1 MNFKNLRI
9 GYRLGLSFGAIAAL
23 LAIIATLT
31 YVRIGALAHD
41 IEATNNYLYPK
52 TVLANRIKDKVT
64 EAVISMRNALLLT
77 DAAKAGDEL
86 ESIETGARV
95 IVASIDKLE
104 ASASTDRDREFIA
117 TLKTIR
123 ANFVVARTRFAVLV
137 KEGKTDEAQALL
149 FSTVNPAQQA
159 YYVALDQLVAH
170 EDKLM
175 QASGKDSADNA
186 ASTRTLVWMLALLAL
201 VVSVVVAWY
210 ATRTITLPLAYAV
223 EIARKVAAGDLTSD
237 IAVAS
242 TDETGQL
249 LLSLRSMNE
258 SLLKIVSQVRDGTGS
273 IAGVSDEIAAG
284 NLDLSGRTETQA
296 SSLEQTAAAMEQL
309 TATVQK
315 NADSADQANV
325 TAAHASRI
333 AVAGGEV
340 VAQVVSTMTSINQ
353 SSRKIV
359 DIISVIDGIAFQTNI
374 LALNAAVEAA
384 RAGEQGRGF
393 AVVASEVRNLAQRS
407 AAAAKEIKT
416 LIEDSVE
423 KVDSG
428 TQLVERAGGTMDE
441 VVDSVQRVAA
451 IISEIS
457 GASREQSAGIAQVNQ
472 AVAQMDQVTQKNAA
486 LVEEANAA
494 SRSLQE
500 QAGSLAQ
507 LVSTFKLNAA
517 RRMPPSRSA
526 PARKLAMA

>member
-1 MNFKNLRI
+1 L
-9 GYRLGLSFGAIAAL
+9 IAAL

-31 YVRIGALAHD
+31 YARIGALAHD
-41 IEATNNYLYPK
+41 IDATNNYLYPK
-52 TVLANRIKDKVT
+52 TVLANRIKDEVT

-86 ESIETGARV
+86 ESIETGAKV
-95 IVASIDKLE
+95 IVASIDNLK

-123 ANFVVARTRFAVLV
+123 GNFVVARKRFAELL
-137 KEGKTDEAQALL
+137 KEGKGAEAQALL

-159 YYVALDQLVAH
+159 YYAALDQLVAH
-170 EDKLM
+170 EDALM

-186 ASTRTLVWMLALLAL
+186 ASTRSLVLVLTLLAL
-201 VVSVVVAWY
+201 AVS
-210 ATRTITLPLAYAV
+210 
-223 EIARKVAAGDLTSD
+223 
-237 IAVAS
+237 
-242 TDETGQL
+242 
-249 LLSLRSMNE
+249 
-258 SLLKIVSQVRDGTGS
+258 
-273 IAGVSDEIAAG
+273 
-284 NLDLSGRTETQA
+284 
-296 SSLEQTAAAMEQL
+296 
-309 TATVQK
+309 
-315 NADSADQANV
+315 
-325 TAAHASRI
+325 
-333 AVAGGEV
+333 EV

-393 AVVASEVRNLAQRS
+393 AVVASEVGNLAQRS

-428 TQLVERAGGTMDE
+428 ARLVQRAGGTMDE

-507 LVSTFKLNAA
+507 VVSTFKLKAA
-517 RRMPPSRSA
+517 PRRPV
-526 PARKLAMA
+526 ARAVPVRQLAMT